1 MAREKIETGAWS
13 DGRAKI
19 ICLITKEEFLA
30 QEKEFE
36 AVSSDYSELMA
47 NNAFKKRTAGR
58 LIENR
63 RFNLCKT
70 SFLSTSPP

>member
-19 ICLITKEEFLA
+19 IYLIPKEEFLA

-47 NNAFKKRTAGR
+47 NNAFKKGPPVV
-58 LIENR
+58 
-63 RFNLCKT
+63 
-70 SFLSTSPP
+70 LSKIGGSILVHT